1 MTAGRESPSASGLSA
16 PSAQDLARVRIER
29 DVPYGQGTIG
39 HGTASPSTR
48 ALLMDV
54 YLPADDAPPQ
64 GRPALVLAHGGA
76 FHRGAK
82 DHDEFEQ
89 GGSHNTPVHEYA
101 QRFAARGYACFSIGY
116 RLTQEL
122 PSPQPRPIK
131 RNRQKM
137 ERGRIDYVRQLL
149 GLAPAGQEELLNGA
163 EACYADVADA
173 FGFIHRHAARW
184 SLDRERMAIGGFS
197 AGGFAAA
204 YATYA
209 LGVPAAAVIG
219 LSAGMDVDDAEYFVR
234 SGAGLPPVL
243 LFSGEHDLPSIPPR
257 TGALAARAAAAGLGV
272 RHYTVPGKP
281 HFYDREAAVVLTQS
295 TLPGGQACATVE
307 AALEQFLR
315 EALAR

>member
-1 MTAGRESPSASGLSA
+1 MNGQDMPASRLLS
-16 PSAQDLARVRIER
+16 SDDLANVRTER
-29 DVPYGQGTIG
+29 DVPYGQGAIG
-39 HGTASPSTR
+39 HGSASPGLRPLT
-48 ALLMDV
+48 LDV
-54 YLPADDAPPQ
+54 YLPADEPPPQ

-76 FHRGAK
+76 FHRGSK
-82 DHDEFEQ
+82 DRDGFEQ
-89 GGSHNTPVHEYA
+89 GGSRNTPVHEYA

-122 PSPQPRPIK
+122 PAPQPQPIK
-131 RNRQKM
+131 RNRQKV
-137 ERGRIDYVRQLL
+137 ERDRIDFVRQLL
-149 GLAPAGQEELLNGA
+149 GLAPASQEELLNGA

-173 FGFIHRHAARW
+173 FRFIHRHAQRW
-184 SLDRERMAIGGFS
+184 GIDRERMAIGGFS

-204 YATYA
+204 YSTYA

-257 TGALAARAAAAGLGV
+257 TGALAAHAAAAGLGV